1 MSLRHFHIVFIAA
14 SLALMVFLLGWA
26 ARQASAGVLP
36 LDVAAAGAGGL
47 LALVPYLGWVLKTKA
62 VR

>member
-1 MSLRHFHIVFIAA
+1 MSLRQFHIVFIVA
-14 SLALMVFLLGWA
+14 SLALMIFLLGWA
-26 ARQASAGVLP
+26 FHQAASGPMP
-36 LDVAAAGAGGL
+36 LSVAAAGVLGL

>member
-1 MSLRHFHIVFIAA
+1 MSLRHFHIVFILT

-26 ARQASAGVLP
+26 FHQAASGPFP
-36 LDVAAAGAGGL
+36 LGVAASGGL
-47 LALVPYLGWVLKTKA
+47 GLAALLPYLTWVLKTKA